1 MDLAKYSEWFL
12 YESNVNEV
20 ESRVGNFSCCMYE
33 VCCKYDMKV
42 MQYTFGQSAYH
53 KIFLGLLN
61 MKCPMAS
68 YLIC

>member
-1 MDLAKYSEWFL
+1 MALAKYSEWFL

-42 MQYTFGQSAYH
+42 MQYSVSKENCHINFLQVL
-53 KIFLGLLN
+53 KI
-61 MKCPMAS
+61 
-68 YLIC
+68 